1 MKKRG
6 FNPFGLP
13 TLLSI
18 LILILVYSVVSVLL
32 VNVRQNQN
40 SIVKSMNFIAYTYNI
55 ETETDKII
63 QEVNDAYQNQT
74 KFEDFIIIIDNLE
87 SVTYDKERD
96 MILVELNKDTL
107 KVSVI
112 LSINHENHLIT
123 LISRKLIIN
132 NDQDYT
138 QNGDPVY
145 GGQS

>member
-1 MKKRG
+1 M
-6 FNPFGLP
+6 
-13 TLLSI
+13 
-18 LILILVYSVVSVLL
+18 
-32 VNVRQNQN
+32 
-40 SIVKSMNFIAYTYNI
+40 
-55 ETETDKII
+55 
-63 QEVNDAYQNQT
+63 
-74 KFEDFIIIIDNLE
+74 
-87 SVTYDKERD
+87 TYDKERD

-145 GGQS
+145 GGQ